1 LALLAAY
8 AWDAITAAAPPDV
21 LVAAGGVW
29 RIVVQPAAIYLAA
42 IGVAMFVA
50 TAMGC
55 TALALVLR
63 QGGPNYEAL

>member
-1 LALLAAY
+1 MPH
-8 AWDAITAAAPPDV
+8 AWNVITAEAPPDV
-21 LVAAGGVW
+21 LVAAGAVW

-50 TAMGC
+50 TAMCC
-55 TALALVLR
+55 TALALLLR